1 MKDQLRTTVLV
12 SEGWQEAA
20 MSAERQLGLAGTAA
34 GRVVLHL
41 LAFNFMARFGV
52 AGWQESG
59 PHRPCCRNIS
69 WRNFML
75 VIRRPLR

>member
-59 PHRPCCRNIS
+59 PTVHAVVTFRGGTLC
-69 WRNFML
+69 L
-75 VIRRPLR
+75 